1 MGLGGGAVDPAGL
14 SPVLVTGAGGFV
26 GTWVRRRLEADGLAH
41 MALTRADGDLAAEG
55 VAAGLIATHAPATVL
70 HLAGQAVPGDPVATW
85 EANVRASWLL
95 LDACRRAGVARVV
108 VASSPAAAGPGHPQP
123 LREDV
128 ALRPVGPYGASKAAV
143 EHLAR
148 AEAGLGLGVAVVRL
162 ANVYGGGDRHATR
175 LVPECVAA
183 VLADRPP
190 SLRSH
195 GHDEHDFL
203 YVEDAVDALLDVAG
217 ALGPGGSIVPGEVLQ
232 AASGI
237 PWSAIR
243 VAGIVAR
250 LGREDPVVEVT
261 GFAPDEPR
269 RTWMDPSR
277 LRERTGW
284 RARTDLEEGLRRTL
298 EWERARR

>member
-26 GTWVRRRLEADGLAH
+26 GTWLCRRLEADGIAH
-41 MALTRADGDLAAEG
+41 VALTRADGDLAADG
-55 VAAGLIATHAPATVL
+55 VAEALVAAHAPATVI
-70 HLAGQAVPGDPVATW
+70 HLAGQAVPRDPVATW

-95 LDACRRAGVARVV
+95 LDACRRAGVARVIV
-108 VASSPAAAGPGHPQP
+108 VSSPAAAGPGHPQP

-128 ALRPVGPYGASKAAV
+128 ALRPVEPYGASKAAV

-162 ANVYGGGDRHATR
+162 ANVYGGGDRHASR
-175 LVPECVAA
+175 LVPGAVAA

-195 GHDEHDFL
+195 GRDEHDFL
-203 YVEDAVDALLDVAG
+203 YVEDAVDALLDVAA
-217 ALGPGGSIVPGEVLQ
+217 ALGPGGSIVPGEVLH
-232 AASGI
+232 AGSGS

-243 VAGIVAR
+243 VAGTVAR
-250 LGREDPVVEVT
+250 LGRDDPLVEVT
-261 GFAPDEPR
+261 GSRPAEPR
-269 RTWMDPSR
+269 RTWMDSSR

-284 RARTDLEEGLRRTL
+284 RARTELVDGLRRTL
-298 EWERARR
+298 AWERAHR